1 MYLLHNMCTGG
12 WLEWPCMECNPQK
25 GPMQHEMRRDR
36 TGSTAPWVYR
46 VYLDNYDSL
55 EKMDPNVALHIRGE
69 VSAESLAIRAG
80 YEYWGLPRHPRKSVQ
95 QELKAEIQGT
105 LVDGTT
111 GRVRPKPSKVMKYVE
126 LTWAVL
132 GQCNPEAD
140 ADYLRGTSLLCH
152 VSQAD
157 VGHAEPGVDFH
168 HGV

>member
-1 MYLLHNMCTGG
+1 MLTGFANGFFWIVYLLHNMCTGG

-80 YEYWGLPRHPRKSVQ
+80 YEYWGLPRHPRKSVSSTRV
-95 QELKAEIQGT
+95 EGR
-105 LVDGTT
+105 DT
-111 GRVRPKPSKVMKYVE
+111 GHSCGWDNWPGPAQAVKGDEVR
-126 LTWAVL
+126 WAHL
-132 GQCNPEAD
+132 GSAGAVQPRSRCRLSAGD
-140 ADYLRGTSLLCH
+140 
-152 VSQAD
+152 
-157 VGHAEPGVDFH
+157 
-168 HGV
+168 